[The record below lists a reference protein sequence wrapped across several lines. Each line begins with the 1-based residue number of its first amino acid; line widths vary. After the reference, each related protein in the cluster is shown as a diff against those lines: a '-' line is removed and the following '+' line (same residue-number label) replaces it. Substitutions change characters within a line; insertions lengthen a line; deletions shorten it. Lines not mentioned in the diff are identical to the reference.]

1 MKKKLLITVIAVIVV
16 LATVLGM
23 AACNDTLSDGIFSG
37 GCIAVMDEYGKWG
50 YVDSNGK
57 EVIGF
62 DYASATNFVNGVAV
76 VSYADSG
83 AFYLIDAE
91 GTHLAGP
98 FDNTVRVVADTII
111 IVKDS
116 KTGKFGVYDTAAK
129 AFSYDFVYDA
139 ITPVGDTS
147 VVRMESTINR
157 IEGVEYV
164 DLATG
169 SVTVARKFADD
180 EFTIDITG
188 AYDDTDGHNF
198 YFYNTTENGEDVFK
212 GVNVLTG
219 VEAVTWNGG
228 KSSGNDWTYLI
239 NYTYDAEG
247 SVTAT
252 TYHYVTETAIIALD
266 KDVEVPQ
273 TKEDGSMLL
282 TEKTAEGSDGTST
295 TTYTLYG
302 KDGVVIY
309 SGTEQPVWDDSN
321 EAYYITKTENGTLTL
336 NVYKDG
342 ALYSVS
348 AVVPEGASG
357 VNCIWGIDT
366 EENAIDMEISYSVT
380 TGEGENTTTESISKN
395 LVSVSGTTVEIPEEY
410 TYVGVSGGKLIL
422 TDKARARVGV
432 FNTDMS
438 AVTECIYSGA
448 QDSGAQDSG
457 AQVVDGGYIV
467 VKMGDAYGVLAPDG
481 STVLDCVYYGIAV
494 A

>member
-62 DYASATNFVNGVAV
+62 DYEGASAFVNDVAIV
-76 VSYADSG
+76 VQG
-83 AFYLIDAE
+83 QVFFLIDKDGE
-91 GTHLAGP
+91 KIGGP
-98 FDNTVRVVADTII
+98 YTDIGAVADNTMII
-111 IVKDS
+111 LANKE
-116 KTGKFGVYDTAAK
+116 GKYGVYDTAAK
-129 AFSYDFVYDA
+129 AFSYDFVHDD
-139 ITPVGDTS
+139 ITLVGDTS
-147 VVRMESTINR
+147 VVRMESKING
-157 IEGVEYV
+157 IAGVEYV

-188 AYDDTDGHNF
+188 TGDNTDGHNF

-219 VEAVTWNGG
+219 VEAVTWNGS
-228 KSSGNDWTYLI
+228 KSSGSGWTYLI

-266 KDVEVPQ
+266 KDAEVPQ

-282 TEKTAEGSDGTST
+282 TAKTAEGSDGTST

-309 SGTEQPVWDDSN
+309 SGTEQPLWDSSN
-321 EAYYITKTENGTLTL
+321 KAYYITKTENGTLTL

-342 ALYSVS
+342 ALYSAS

-357 VNCIWGIDT
+357 VNCDWGINT
-366 EENAIDMEISYSVT
+366 EENAIGMAISYSVT
-380 TGEGENTTTESISKN
+380 TGEGESAVTEHVEKQFVSIGGATTE
-395 LVSVSGTTVEIPEEY
+395 VPEGY
-410 TYVGVSGGKLIL
+410 ALQDVRGGKLIL
-422 TDKARARVGV
+422 AAKTGRVGV

-438 AVTECIYSGA
+438 AVTECIY
-448 QDSGAQDSG
+448 SG

-481 STVLDCVYYGIAV
+481 SVVLDCVYSGINIA
-494 A
+494 

>member
-1 MKKKLLITVIAVIVV
+1 MITVIAVIVV

-62 DYASATNFVNGVAV
+62 DYEGASAFVNDVAIV
-76 VSYADSG
+76 VQG
-83 AFYLIDAE
+83 QVFFLIDKDGE
-91 GTHLAGP
+91 KIGGP
-98 FDNTVRVVADTII
+98 YTDIGAVADNTMII
-111 IVKDS
+111 LANKE
-116 KTGKFGVYDTAAK
+116 GKYGVYDTAAK

-147 VVRMESTINR
+147 VVRMESKMNG

-219 VEAVTWNGG
+219 VEAGTWNGG
-228 KSSGNDWTYLI
+228 NDTDNGWTYLI
-239 NYTYDAEG
+239 NHTYDAEG
-247 SVTAT
+247 SETAT

-282 TEKTAEGSDGTST
+282 TAKTAEGSDGTST

-302 KDGVVIY
+302 KDGASIY
-309 SGTEQPVWDDSN
+309 SGAEEPQWDIHYFVYYVGTYTE
-321 EAYYITKTENGTLTL
+321 EEGYTLK
-336 NVYKDG
+336 VFKDG
-342 ALYSVS
+342 AAYTASYKPEAGAESVS
-348 AVVPEGASG
+348 VSSWDIDEEGNINFTIG
-357 VNCIWGIDT
+357 YD
-366 EENAIDMEISYSVT
+366 VT
-380 TGEGENTTTESISKN
+380 VTEGENTTTESISKN

-438 AVTECIYSGA
+438 AVTECIYSVY
-448 QDSGAQDSG
+448 SG

-481 STVLDCVYYGIAV
+481 SVVLDCVYYGIAV

>member
-37 GCIAVMDEYGKWG
+37 GCIAVMDEYGRWG

-57 EVIGF
+57 EIIGF
-62 DYASATNFVNGVAV
+62 DYEGASSFVNDVAIV
-76 VSYADSG
+76 VQG
-83 AFYLIDAE
+83 QGFFLIDKDGE
-91 GTHLAGP
+91 KIGGP
-98 FDNTVRVVADTII
+98 YTDIGAVADNTMII
-111 IVKDS
+111 LANKE
-116 KTGKFGVYDTAAK
+116 GKYGVYDTAAK

-147 VVRMESTINR
+147 VVRMESKING
-157 IEGVEYV
+157 IAGVEYV

-169 SVTVARKFADD
+169 SVTMARKTD
-180 EFTIDITG
+180 EVTYVDGNDG
-188 AYDDTDGHNF
+188 AQNF
-198 YFYNTTENGEDVFK
+198 FFYNAKENNTPVVK
-212 GVNVLTG
+212 AVNVLTG
-219 VEAVTWNGG
+219 VEAGTWNGG
-228 KSSGNDWTYLI
+228 NAMHNGWRRLLNNTY
-239 NYTYDAEG
+239 NAEG
-247 SVTAT
+247 TVESQ
-252 TYHYVTETAIIALD
+252 TYHYVTDTALIALD
-266 KDVEVPQ
+266 INTETALQKWV
-273 TKEDGSMLL
+273 GSMLL
-282 TEKTAEGSDGTST
+282 TEKTAEGTDGTST

-342 ALYSVS
+342 ALYTVS

-380 TGEGENTTTESISKN
+380 TGEGESAVTEHVEKQFVSIGGATTE
-395 LVSVSGTTVEIPEEY
+395 VPEGY
-410 TYVGVSGGKLIL
+410 ALQDVRGGKLIL
-422 TDKARARVGV
+422 AAKTGRVGV

-438 AVTECIYSGA
+438 AVTECIYS
-448 QDSGAQDSG
+448 D

-467 VKMGDAYGVLAPDG
+467 VKMGEAYGVLAPDG
-481 STVLDCVYYGIAV
+481 SVVLDCVYSGINIA
-494 A
+494 

>member
-37 GCIAVMDEYGKWG
+37 GCIAVMDEYGRWG
-50 YVDSNGK
+50 YVDSNGE

-98 FDNTVRVVADTII
+98 FDSAVSVVDDTII

-129 AFSYDFVYDA
+129 AFSYDFVYDD

-147 VVRMESTINR
+147 VVRMESKING
-157 IEGVEYV
+157 IAGVEYV

-169 SVTVARKFADD
+169 SVTMARKTD
-180 EFTIDITG
+180 EVTYVDGKDG
-188 AYDDTDGHNF
+188 AQNF
-198 YFYNTTENGEDVFK
+198 FFYNAKENNTSVVK
-212 GVNVLTG
+212 AVNVLTG
-219 VEAVTWNGG
+219 VEAGTWNGG
-228 KSSGNDWTYLI
+228 NATHNGWRRLLNNTY
-239 NYTYDAEG
+239 NAEG
-247 SVTAT
+247 TVESQ
-252 TYHYVTETAIIALD
+252 TYHYVTDTALIALD
-266 KDVEVPQ
+266 INTETALQKRV
-273 TKEDGSMLL
+273 GSMLL

-309 SGTEQPVWDDSN
+309 SGTEQPLWDSSN
-321 EAYYITKTENGTLTL
+321 KAYYITKTENGTLTL

-342 ALYSVS
+342 ALYSAS

-380 TGEGENTTTESISKN
+380 TGEGESAVTEHVEKQFVSIGGATTE
-395 LVSVSGTTVEIPEEY
+395 VPEGY
-410 TYVGVSGGKLIL
+410 ALQDVRGGKLIL

-448 QDSGAQDSG
+448 Q
-457 AQVVDGGYIV
+457 VVDGGYIV
-467 VKMGDAYGVLAPDG
+467 VKMRDAYGVLAVDG